1 MKKRDLYMKK
11 RDFYRMY
18 HAVKVSLLDNIY
30 RGFSFPY

>member
-1 MKKRDLYMKK
+1 MKKRLIYEK
-11 RDFYRMY
+11 RDFYCMY